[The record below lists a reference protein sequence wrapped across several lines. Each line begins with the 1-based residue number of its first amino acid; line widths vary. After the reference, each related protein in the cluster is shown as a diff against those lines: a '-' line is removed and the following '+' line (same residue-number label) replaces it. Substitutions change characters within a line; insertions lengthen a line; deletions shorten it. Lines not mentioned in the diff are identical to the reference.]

1 MAVPLHAPPRRRT
14 EEARLRI
21 IKLAESGST
30 SVLADAFRSMCR
42 IAADTLGVERVGI
55 WLFTPRRDAVRCACL
70 YERSRAAYSD
80 GVTLLVADFPDYF
93 VALSQRKA
101 IPAESAT
108 DDPRTIGLKASY
120 LDPLGITSML
130 DAPVFLSGA
139 VVGVVCH
146 EHVGAPREWTTEER
160 DFAGSVADF
169 VAMKIKGAEL
179 TELWHRL
186 RETEFGPAEAG
197 ARDSMP
203 APFSAGIAHDL
214 RNLLTVCLGN
224 AQLIASDPTVSPQV
238 AERASFILT
247 AAERAAALAGELTS
261 INAPAGRPRVVCV
274 GEAVAAFRPVLT
286 SAVGPAHEITFS
298 HRGEDA
304 KVFVDPAHLERV
316 ILNLVLNARDATAEG
331 GMIAVDVVGTG
342 TARPGSV
349 EITVR
354 DEGTGIEPAVL
365 RRVFE
370 PFFTTK
376 PKGRGSGLGL
386 AIVKR
391 IIDSAGG
398 SVTVDSLPG
407 RGTTVRVTLPRAGS
421 VC

>member
-21 IKLAESGST
+21 VRLSENGSPSALAGP
-30 SVLADAFRSMCR
+30 FRQICR
-42 IAADTLGVERVGI
+42 IAADTLDVERVGI
-55 WLFTPRRDAVRCACL
+55 WLFTPGREAIRCACL
-70 YERSRAAYSD
+70 FERSRATYSE

-93 VALSQRKA
+93 AALTQRKA
-101 IPAESAT
+101 LPAESAT
-108 DDPRTIGLKASY
+108 DDPRTLGLKAAY

-130 DAPVFLSGA
+130 DAPVFAGGA

-146 EHVGAPREWTTEER
+146 EHVAAPREWTTEER

-179 TELWHRL
+179 SELWKRL
-186 RETEFGPAEAG
+186 RAAEPGPDEERSREASPSSF
-197 ARDSMP
+197 A
-203 APFSAGIAHDL
+203 AGVAHDL
-214 RNLLTVCLGN
+214 RNLLTVCFGN
-224 AQLIASDPTVSPQV
+224 AQLISTDPTVSPQV

-247 AAERAAALAGELTS
+247 AAERAAALAGELVS
-261 INAPAGRPRVVCV
+261 FHAPAGRPRVVRV
-274 GEAVAAFRPVLT
+274 GEAVASFCPMLASAIGSRHALAFAL
-286 SAVGPAHEITFS
+286 
-298 HRGEDA
+298 RGEDA
-304 KVFVDPAHLERV
+304 KVFFDPVHLERV
-316 ILNLVLNARDATAEG
+316 VLNLVLNARDAMAEG
-331 GMIAVDVVGTG
+331 GPITVEVAGSSP
-342 TARPGSV
+342 ARPGSV
-349 EITVR
+349 ELSVR
-354 DEGTGIEPAVL
+354 DGGTGIDPAIL

-391 IIDSAGG
+391 IIEAAGGTVAVDSA
-398 SVTVDSLPG
+398 PG

-421 VC
+421 VN